1 MLQVNLAML
10 AGINR
15 RIAADPAAAIR
26 VAMAQAAS
34 VMAGAGAGAGAAGSG
49 GFGGGGGGRSVSS
62 GGGGGGGGRIF
73 SSHEGPRSSRQRQRR
88 GSKQHG
94 QGFNNSRGY

>member
-34 VMAGAGAGAGAAGSG
+34 VMAGAGAGAAGSG
-49 GFGGGGGGRSVSS
+49 CFGGGGGKSGSS
-62 GGGGGGGGRIF
+62 GGGGGGGRIF
-73 SSHEGPRSSRQRQRR
+73 YSHEGPRSSRQRQRR